1 VSERIAVLGAGSW
14 GTALAVHCAR
24 IGHAVDL
31 WGRDASLMRDIVQ
44 THANTAYLPGV
55 TLAPSIAPTASLE
68 TALADATLVI
78 AAVPS
83 HGMRNVLRAAA
94 PFLGRGAVL
103 VSATKGLETDSLARM
118 SQVAADETG
127 PDRPIA
133 VLSGPSFALEVARGM
148 PTAVVVAS
156 ADADTAAR
164 VQHTLKGPALRLYG
178 SDDVTGVEFGGAL
191 KNVIA
196 IAAGVVEG
204 LGIGHNAMA
213 ALITR
218 GLVEM
223 SRLASAEGSRRETL
237 AGLSGLGDLVLT
249 CTGDLSRNRH
259 VGIELGRGRP
269 LGDILSETR
278 MVAEGVRTTA
288 AALALGQRH
297 GVELPL
303 AAQMAAVLDGRTPAR
318 QAVEALMLRP
328 QRSEL
333 DSRGSGIGD
342 RGAGIGDR
350 GTGNGE
356 RG

>member
-24 IGHAVDL
+24 IGHDVRL
-31 WGRDASLMRDIVQ
+31 WGRDPELMKEIARTRRNAQ
-44 THANTAYLPGV
+44 YLPDIPLDDRV
-55 TLAPSIAPTASLE
+55 HATAALDV
-68 TALADATLVI
+68 ALADAPIVI

-83 HGMRNVLRAAA
+83 HGMRNVLRSAVPAMA
-94 PFLGRGAVL
+94 RGAVL
-103 VSATKGLETDSLARM
+103 VSTTKGLETDSLDRM
-118 SQVAADETG
+118 SQIMTEVAG
-127 PDRPIA
+127 PGHPVT
-133 VLSGPSFALEVARGM
+133 VLSGPSFALEVARGY

-156 ADADTAAR
+156 ADASAAAR
-164 VQHTLKGPALRLYG
+164 VQDCLKGPALRLYA

-223 SRLASAEGSRRETL
+223 SRLACAEGSRRETL

-259 VGIELGRGRP
+259 VGIELGRGRSLP
-269 LGDILSETR
+269 EILSQTR
-278 MVAEGVRTTA
+278 MVAEGVRTTG
-288 AALALGQRH
+288 AALALGARH

-303 AAQMAAVLDGRTPAR
+303 AAQMSAVLEGRTTAR
-318 QAVEALMLRP
+318 SAVEALMLRP
-328 QRSEL
+328 QRSETDL
-333 DSRGSGIGD
+333 S
-342 RGAGIGDR
+342 
-350 GTGNGE
+350 
-356 RG
+356 

>member
-14 GTALAVHCAR
+14 GTALAVHCGR
-24 IGHAVDL
+24 VGHDVRL
-31 WGRDASLMRDIVQ
+31 WGRDHALMDEIAR
-44 THANTAYLPGV
+44 ARENAGYLPAIRVGDNV
-55 TLAPSIAPTASLE
+55 NATASLE
-68 TALADATLVI
+68 TALADVPIVI

-83 HGMRNVLRAAA
+83 HGMRHVLRRAA
-94 PFLGRGAVL
+94 PLLRRGAIV
-103 VSATKGLETDSLARM
+103 VSATKGLETDSLDRM
-118 SQVAADETG
+118 SQVMAEETG
-127 PDRPIA
+127 GAHPIA
-133 VLSGPSFALEVARGM
+133 VLSGPSFALEVARGL

-156 ADADTAAR
+156 ADAGTATR
-164 VQHTLKGPALRLYG
+164 VQDSLKGPTLRLYA

-223 SRLASAEGSRRETL
+223 SRLACAEGSRRDTL

-249 CTGDLSRNRH
+249 CTGDLSRNRR

-269 LGDILSETR
+269 LREILAQTK
-278 MVAEGVRTTA
+278 MVAEGVRTTG
-288 AALALGQRH
+288 AALALGARH

-303 AAQMAAVLDGRTPAR
+303 AAQMSAVLEGQTTAR
-318 QAVEALMLRP
+318 EAVEVLMLRP
-328 QRSEL
+328 QRSET
-333 DSRGSGIGD
+333 DH
-342 RGAGIGDR
+342 A
-350 GTGNGE
+350 
-356 RG
+356 